1 MRVPD
6 AVRTTTSLM
15 LECLASE
22 RFSNAIR
29 NDLVRWRLPPA
40 TRTLPADT

>member
-6 AVRTTTSLM
+6 AVRTTTPLM

-29 NDLVRWRLPPA
+29 NDLVRWRLPPG